1 MNIFK
6 IGSHYSRVFLKKNT
20 FDFFFAKNMQKIVC
34 TLGNSEKIKLIWD
47 HFFAE
52 NEQKN
57 T

>member
-6 IGSHYSRVFLKKNT
+6 IGSHCSRVFLKKNT
-20 FDFFFAKNMQKIVC
+20 RFFFAKIMQKMVC
-34 TLGNSEKIKLIWD
+34 TFGNSEKTKLIWD